1 MSLLVESITDM
12 CRYFLRL
19 SGWLQS
25 FSHWFYLSTL
35 DRTTYSNT
43 KKFWLSGFL
52 VPGSSPLGKWLDTK
66 VDEENK
72 GTTKMFCFYPTN
84 YVQGLLLMPPCSS
97 AVGSVS
103 PCAWG
108 RRTIQSCS
116 FPGSWTN
123 VTTGRC
129 RSRYSTGGGRRTP
142 LRAGPP
148 GSSSRWSWPKWGP
161 GCTARSCPSLRRW
174 SLEGPTMGTP
184 RSTLGSAN
192 LQQERLNVMEH

>member
-19 SGWLQS
+19 SGWPPV
-25 FSHWFYLSTL
+25 SHWFFLWTL

-43 KKFWLSGFL
+43 GKFWLSGVL
-52 VPGSSPLGKWLDTK
+52 VQGCSPPGKWLDTK
-66 VDEENK
+66 VDGGNE
-72 GTTKMFCFYPTN
+72 GTTKMFCFFSPQN
-84 YVQGLLLMPPCSS
+84 DVQRFLLTPPCSS

-108 RRTIQSCS
+108 RHTVQSCS
-116 FPGSWTN
+116 SPGSWKN
-123 VTTGRC
+123 VMTGRC

-148 GSSSRWSWPKWGP
+148 GSSSRWSWPRWGP

-174 SLEGPTMGTP
+174 SPEALMMGMP
-184 RSTLGSAN
+184 CSTLGSVN
-192 LQQERLNVMEH
+192 LRQEKCSTFM